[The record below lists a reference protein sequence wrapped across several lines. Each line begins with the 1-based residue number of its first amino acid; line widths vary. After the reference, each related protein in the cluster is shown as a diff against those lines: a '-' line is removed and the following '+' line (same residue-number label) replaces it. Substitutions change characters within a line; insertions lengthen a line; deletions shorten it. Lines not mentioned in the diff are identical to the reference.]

1 MDTTWSQNEPQWS
14 PNGAANL
21 LGIDTRNGPHHFNW
35 IWALALVPS
44 KLFWIPVSQLLGFH
58 IRNHV
63 SSYWLRFTTVFWGP
77 FLGAI
82 YCPREPFVGHVAAQ
96 SNAQHQRF
104 PFPDIKRF
112 FWGPKFGWIFDVFLG
127 LVWSVFF
134 EVFLGLIRGSFS
146 HQNFVCFS
154 WSCGLLFGS
163 HFGFILGANILTKNI
178 GIQTWF
184 SGRFSEPIGASFE
197 VVWGAPRHPKIAMIF
212 GTIFGPIFRQSLEP
226 LGSSFSCLFPRFF
239 GSSFGTHLQGVREGP
254 GGSFSLTLSMKT
266 KVPLLS
272 LWLSLDLVFGVKI
285 SPKTESKRLAK
296 LVKKISSKILQF
308 WFPPSLRHG
317 AQKASKIALEDHWKF
332 DAVLGA
338 RILA

>member
-21 LGIDTRNGPHHFNW
+21 LEIDARNGPHHFDW
-35 IWALALVPS
+35 IWAFWAALVPS

-112 FWGPKFGWIFDVFLG
+112 FWGPEFGWIFDVFLG
-127 LVWSVFF
+127 LVLSVLF

-154 WSCGLLFGS
+154 WSFWAASWKPFWVHFGS
-163 HFGFILGANILTKNI
+163 QHLNKKYWNSDMILGA
-178 GIQTWF
+178 
-184 SGRFSEPIGASFE
+184 
-197 VVWGAPRHPKIAMIF
+197 
-212 GTIFGPIFRQSLEP
+212 IFRANWGVIWGR
-226 LGSSFSCLFPRFF
+226 LGSS
-239 GSSFGTHLQGVREGP
+239 
-254 GGSFSLTLSMKT
+254 
-266 KVPLLS
+266 
-272 LWLSLDLVFGVKI
+272 
-285 SPKTESKRLAK
+285 
-296 LVKKISSKILQF
+296 
-308 WFPPSLRHG
+308 
-317 AQKASKIALEDHWKF
+317 KAPQNCNDFRVHFRSHF
-332 DAVLGA
+332 
-338 RILA
+338 